1 MKTITVTGHNR
12 LLAFLNVCLIIT
24 TRSCPTL
31 TLACTCWLVNRPF
44 TKVKVT
50 PLDQEV
56 ASPVQEVGSF
66 GKDAVLGDPET
77 QSRTK
82 HQHH

>member
-1 MKTITVTGHNR
+1 MPKGQRQGATDGEGENKDERANKDAGPTP
-12 LLAFLNVCLIIT
+12 
-24 TRSCPTL
+24 TR
-31 TLACTCWLVNRPF
+31 A
-44 TKVKVT
+44 
-50 PLDQEV
+50 QEH
-56 ASPVQEVGSF
+56 PVQEVGSF